1 MAHTGPRSMTFGSE
15 PNVSQYCSS
24 KNLLLTLLTLLSLL
38 LVGGLTNASACLQS
52 GKSCARQCSAAATR
66 VNDCHPETFQK
77 LASSFCCQSESCHRS
92 AALPRALGGPEYRTQ
107 SANAHLLIHDS
118 RPLTP
123 QLRSPVDLACLAVM
137 PEPRLFYLTAS
148 LAPLQSLSN
157 LRTVILRH

>member
-1 MAHTGPRSMTFGSE
+1 MAHAGSRSMTFGSE

-24 KNLLLTLLTLLSLL
+24 KNLLLTLLTLLALL
-38 LVGGLTNASACLQS
+38 VVGGLTNASACLQT
-52 GKSCARQCSAAATR
+52 GNACLRQCSTVATR
-66 VNDCHPETFQK
+66 VNDCHPETFRK
-77 LASSFCCQSESCHRS
+77 LGSSFCCQSESCHRS
-92 AALPRALGGPEYRTQ
+92 AGLPRALGGPEYRTQ

-123 QLRSPVDLACLAVM
+123 QLRTAADLASLRVM

-157 LRTVILRH
+157 LRTVVLRH

>member
-1 MAHTGPRSMTFGSE
+1 MTFGSE

-24 KNLLLTLLTLLSLL
+24 KNLLLTFLMLLFLLAI
-38 LVGGLTNASACLQS
+38 GGLTNASACLQT
-52 GKSCARQCSAAATR
+52 GKGNLRQCSAAATR

-77 LASSFCCQSESCHRS
+77 LNSSFCCQSESCHRT

-107 SANAHLLIHDS
+107 AGNAHLLIHDS

-123 QLRSPVDLACLAVM
+123 QLRTAADLTSLTVM

-148 LAPLQSLSN
+148 LAPLQSLTS
-157 LRTVILRH
+157 LRTVVLRH